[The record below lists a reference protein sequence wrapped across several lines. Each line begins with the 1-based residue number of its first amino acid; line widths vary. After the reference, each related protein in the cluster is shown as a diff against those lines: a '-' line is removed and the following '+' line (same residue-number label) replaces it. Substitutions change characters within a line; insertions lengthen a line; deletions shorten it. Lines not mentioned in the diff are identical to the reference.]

1 MAPEKYTT
9 QGRTVYEN
17 GIELASIIEP
27 PDVQVLEAACLSD
40 RLEWQGYEALF
51 EDGQWTIYLQ
61 KSTGLKKKRTVPT
74 LSQAWLYV
82 NGW

>member
-17 GIELASIIEP
+17 GRALASIIEP
-27 PDVQVLEAACLSD
+27 QDVQVLEAACLSD
-40 RLEWQGYEALF
+40 RLEWQGYEALY
-51 EDGQWTIYLQ
+51 EQGQWTISLQ
-61 KSTGLKKKRTVPT
+61 HSTGLKKKRTVSL